1 MCSYTE
7 RLKELRKEAGLS
19 QEELAKKIYI
29 SQSCMSKY
37 ESGKSFMPTS
47 RAIALAKYYDVCLD
61 YLIGLT
67 DEKRSFGSYN
77 KKL

>member
-1 MCSYTE
+1 MLSYTE
-7 RLKELRKEAGLS
+7 RLKELRNEAGLS
-19 QEELAKKIYI
+19 QEKLAKKIYI

-37 ESGKSFMPTS
+37 ECGKSPMPTS
-47 RAIALAKYYDVCLD
+47 IAIALAKYYNVCID

-67 DEKRSFGSYN
+67 DERRSFGSYN